1 MNITVTF
8 AMPLPEGFEP
18 FMDIIAKTHG
28 WSEQTDIRA
37 AVYLCE
43 SVCKPQVSALFRV
56 IVGNAISSYLGLS
69 GQAQL
74 NAILEQYDALH
85 SVTAEI
91 E

>member
-28 WSEQTDIRA
+28 WSVQSDISA

-56 IVGNAISSYLGLS
+56 IVSNAISSYLGLS
-69 GQAQL
+69 GQEQL
-74 NAILEQYDALH
+74 NAILEQYDTLH
-85 SVTAEI
+85 TVTAEI